1 MNFDNLHEALLFLIR
16 VLLFAC
22 LLLLVVD
29 SYTRHLKKE
38 DENDSSSKPFPTIVL
53 FFLLQNWS
61 FISSMDHHCLM
72 NDNNKSKI
80 IL

>member
-53 FFLLQNWS
+53 FF
-61 FISSMDHHCLM
+61 FT
-72 NDNNKSKI
+72 SK
-80 IL
+80 LVFHFKYGPSLFNE